1 MSIFCLFGLV
11 LNPVG
16 RIYFLVSWGD
26 MVVLTVIGQGFM
38 GFSEKNDLNEQ
49 YKGVSDTSE
58 GVSEPE
64 LLVGFLVGMV
74 NSLGD
79 YMDQRD

>member
-11 LNPVG
+11 LNLVG

-49 YKGVSDTSE
+49 YESVSDTSE